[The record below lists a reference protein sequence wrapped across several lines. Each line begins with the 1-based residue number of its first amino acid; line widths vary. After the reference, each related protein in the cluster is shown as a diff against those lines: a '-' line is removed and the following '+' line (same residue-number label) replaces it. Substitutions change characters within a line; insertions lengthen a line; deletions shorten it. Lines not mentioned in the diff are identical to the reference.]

1 MSYRS
6 LKTSEYTYPNSPD
19 CVYTRQIEAEMQ
31 FLQRGLVGPVF
42 LNRVLDENGVKHLL
56 WVCEL
61 PDKQEAFLPVFIDDF
76 EQDLPELVAREDV
89 TDQTFVYRFN
99 RSYKVCSQKNGR
111 MNVRLI
117 TVFWHQALVEA
128 MCRAQGFEP
137 QEVYLMRLVDLYSR
151 AEYGICWQVVYQD
164 GEQKDNGEIVAVDL
178 RDSERLSVLNP
189 DKLDYLPI
197 DEGENI
203 IIRDI
208 CYEVFKNEKGL
219 YFLGRSL
226 LQVSKCKPKSKR

>member
-1 MSYRS
+1 MYCRAV
-6 LKTSEYTYPNSPD
+6 KTSEYSYPNSPD
-19 CVYTRQIEAEMQ
+19 CVYTRQIDAEKQ
-31 FLQRGLVGPVF
+31 FLRRGLAGPVF
-42 LNRVLDENGVKHLL
+42 LNRVLDVNGVKHLL

-76 EQDLPELVAREDV
+76 EQKLPELVAREDV
-89 TDQTFVYRFN
+89 TDQTFVYRLG
-99 RSYKVCSQKNGR
+99 RSYKVFRQKNGR

-137 QEVYLMRLVDLYSR
+137 QEVYLMHLVDLYSR
-151 AEYGICWQVVYQD
+151 EEYGIGWQVVYQD
-164 GEQKDNGEIVAVDL
+164 GNEEDQGQVLVVDL
-178 RDSERLSVLNP
+178 REAPRLGALNP

-203 IIRDI
+203 TIRGI
-208 CYEVFKNEKGL
+208 SYEVLKNEHGS
-219 YFLGRSL
+219 YFLGRNL
-226 LQVSKCKPKSKR
+226 LQVARCKH

>member
-1 MSYRS
+1 MGYRA
-6 LKTSEYTYPNSPD
+6 LKLSEYTYPNSPD
-19 CVYTRQIEAEMQ
+19 CVYTRQIDAEMQ
-31 FLQRGLVGPVF
+31 FLRRGLVGPVC
-42 LNRVLDENGVKHLL
+42 LNQVLDVNGVKHLL

-76 EQDLPELVAREDV
+76 DQELPELVAREDV
-89 TDQTFVYRFN
+89 SDQTFVYRFG

-117 TVFWHQALVEA
+117 TLFWHQALVEA

-137 QEVYLMRLVDLYSR
+137 QEVYLMHLVDLYSR
-151 AEYGICWQVVYQD
+151 EEYGIGWQIVYQD
-164 GEQKDNGEIVAVDL
+164 GDESDQGQVLVADM
-178 RDSERLSVLNP
+178 REAPRLGALNP

-203 IIRDI
+203 TIRDI
-208 CYEVFKNEKGL
+208 IYGVFKSEQGQ
-219 YFLGRSL
+219 YFLGRNL
-226 LQVSKCKPKSKR
+226 LQVSRCKH